1 MTSPTDTNAS
11 SEKARHLLSL
21 KTWSSEQIEDLIC
34 RGAEIKAHPDRYSNA
49 LQGKT
54 LALLFQKTSTRTR
67 ASFEVGMTQM
77 GGHAMY
83 MDWRTTNFALAD
95 LDDEARVLSKYAD
108 GIVAR
113 MLRHAELR
121 LLAQGSE
128 VPVINGCCD
137 VYHPCQALGDLLTIR
152 EHKASFRGVKVAY
165 IGVHNNVCNSLIAG
179 CTKVGVEIT
188 VVAPEKNGP
197 SNDPDL
203 ERQAL
208 STGLYKTTLNLLEA
222 VREAD
227 FIYTDTWLDME
238 YFLDP
243 SYEQEK
249 QRRVRVFSDYRIDET
264 LLRHTQAKVM
274 HCLPAHKGYEITEGV
289 LRGPRSVVWQQAE
302 NRLHAQKALLWTL
315 LGD

>member
-1 MTSPTDTNAS
+1 MATEPSYPKD
-11 SEKARHLLSL
+11 LLNL
-21 KTWSSEQIEDLIC
+21 KTWSSEQLEDLIR
-34 RGAEIKAHPDRYSNA
+34 RGVEIKAHPDRYKDT

-83 MDWRTTNFALAD
+83 MDWGSTNFALSD
-95 LDDEARVLSKYAD
+95 LADEARVLSGYAD

-113 MLRHAELR
+113 MLRHQDLR
-121 LLAQGSE
+121 LLAEGSE
-128 VPVINGCCD
+128 GPVINGCCD
-137 VYHPCQALGDLLTIR
+137 MYHPCQALGDLLTIQ
-152 EHKASFRGVKVAY
+152 EQRGGLKGAKLVY
-165 IGVHNNVCNSLIAG
+165 TGIHNNVCNSLIAG
-179 CTKVGVEIT
+179 CTKVGIEIT

-197 SNDPDL
+197 SQDPDL
-203 ERQAL
+203 EAQARG
-208 STGLYKTTLNLLEA
+208 TGLYKTTLNLLEA

-238 YFLDP
+238 YFLNP

-249 QRRVRVFSDYRIDET
+249 QRRIRVLSDYQIDET
-264 LLRHTQAKVM
+264 LLSHTRAKVM

-289 LRGPRSVVWQQAE
+289 LKSPQSIVFQQAE
-302 NRLHAQKALLWTL
+302 NRLHAQKALLWKL
-315 LGD
+315 LGA

>member
-1 MTSPTDTNAS
+1 MTAMPRDPSTSSPQN
-11 SEKARHLLSL
+11 LLSL
-21 KTWSSEQIEDLIC
+21 KTWPPDQLKDLIC
-34 RGAEIKAHPDRYSNA
+34 RGVEIKAHPGRYSTV
-49 LQGKT
+49 LQGRT

-95 LDDEARVLSKYAD
+95 LDDEARVLSRYVD

-113 MLRHAELR
+113 MLRHSDLC

-137 VYHPCQALGDLLTIR
+137 MYHPCQVLGDLLTIQEQKGR
-152 EHKASFRGVKVAY
+152 LDGVKLAY

-179 CTKVGVEIT
+179 CTKVGIEIT

-197 SNDPDL
+197 SDDPDL
-203 ERQAL
+203 EHQAI
-208 STGLYKTTLNLLEA
+208 STGFYKTTLNLLEA

-243 SYEQEK
+243 SYAEEK
-249 QRRVRVFSDYRIDET
+249 QRRIRVFSDYQIDET
-264 LLRHTQAKVM
+264 LLRHTRAKVM
-274 HCLPAHKGYEITEGV
+274 HCLPAHKGYEITESA
-289 LRGPRSVVWQQAE
+289 LHSPQSVIFQQAE
-302 NRLHAQKALLWTL
+302 NRLHAQKALLWKL
-315 LGD
+315 LAD